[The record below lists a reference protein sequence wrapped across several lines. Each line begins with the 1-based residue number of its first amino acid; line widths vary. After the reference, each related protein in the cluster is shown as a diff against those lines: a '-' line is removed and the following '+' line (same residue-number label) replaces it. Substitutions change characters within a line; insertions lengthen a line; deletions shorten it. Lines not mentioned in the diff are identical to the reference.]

1 MTLDNQD
8 KKLIESTIPKWL
20 VPVLL
25 TIGGATLSVGIW
37 AGTVSNKVDEVE
49 RNQRINTPIINTQ
62 LVTLESIRTD
72 VKWIRIEV
80 EKQGYQIMEMKR
92 EMNTIKDS
100 K

>member
-1 MTLDNQD
+1 
-8 KKLIESTIPKWL
+8 
-20 VPVLL
+20 
-25 TIGGATLSVGIW
+25 LSVGIW

-80 EKQGYQIMEMKR
+80 EKQGYQIMDMKR